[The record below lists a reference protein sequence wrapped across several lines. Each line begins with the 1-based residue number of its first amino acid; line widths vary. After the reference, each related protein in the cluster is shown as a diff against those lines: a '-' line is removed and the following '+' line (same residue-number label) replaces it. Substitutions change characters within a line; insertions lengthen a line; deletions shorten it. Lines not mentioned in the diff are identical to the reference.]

1 MSETKDT
8 ALTKFS
14 FDSFKDQL
22 LADYRLIVLSR
33 ECSYLGRKEVL
44 TGKAK
49 FGIFGDGKELPQLV
63 LSKFFQKGDFRA
75 GYYRDQTILMA
86 QDLLNPQQ
94 LFAALYAHPDLEKEP
109 MSGGRQM
116 GAHFVTPSH
125 DKEGK
130 WLDLTK
136 QYNHSSDISPTAGQI
151 PRSIGLAQASKVY
164 RSLGIQE
171 SKGFSINGN
180 EITWGTIGNA
190 ATSEGL
196 FLEAINAAGVL
207 QIPLVMSIWD
217 DGYGISVSNEKQTTK
232 GSISEALAGLQR
244 TKNIKGIEIMR
255 VNGWDYP
262 ALIDTYQRAA
272 DFAREE
278 HIPVLIHV
286 DELTQ
291 PLGHS
296 TSGSHQRYK
305 SKERLEWEE
314 DYDCNKK
321 MREWI
326 LEKNIANEE
335 ELNTIEKECKVEARK
350 AKVEAWESYQSPILE
365 NKKSLLSL
373 LQALRKEVSND
384 PGLQMISTQLSNKT
398 EPTYKDLLHAARKAL
413 RIAAKYNSPLSNQLK
428 QWTNDLTKSLRPK
441 ISSHLYSESN
451 YQLKNITA
459 VAPHYKEGTD
469 LVDGRIIIRDNFK
482 ALFKAKPNIL
492 LFGEDVGKIGD
503 VNQGAEGLQAQFGE
517 TRVFDTGIR
526 EATIIG
532 QGIGMALRGLRPI
545 AEIQYIDY
553 VLYCI
558 QTLSD
563 DLATYLYRTVGQQS
577 IPLIVRTRGH
587 RLEGIWH
594 SGSPMGGLI
603 HLLRGVNL
611 LVPRNMTQAAGFY
624 NTLLEGD
631 EPAIVVESLNG
642 YRLKE
647 KMPSNLGSFRIPVGK
662 IEVLKQGEDITL
674 VSYGS
679 TLRLVQEAAK
689 ELLQYDIN
697 AEVIDI
703 QSLLPF
709 DTAHQIKESIAKTN
723 RLLIIDEDVPGGAT
737 GFILQQLLDVQNIF
751 PLLDSAPQ
759 TLSAQ
764 AHRPAYGTDGD
775 YFSKPSLDDIV
786 EKVYR
791 IMQESNP
798 SNFP

>member
-1 MSETKDT
+1 MPKTNDI
-8 ALTKFS
+8 ALPALS
-14 FDSFKDQL
+14 FDSFKEQL
-22 LADYRLIVLSR
+22 LSDYKIIVLSR
-33 ECSYLGRKEVL
+33 ECSLLGRKEVL

-63 LSKFFQKGDFRA
+63 LSRFFKKGDFRS
-75 GYYRDQTILMA
+75 GYYRDQTILMSH
-86 QDLLNPQQ
+86 DLLSPQQ
-94 LFAALYAHPDLEKEP
+94 LFAALYAHPDLKEEP

-125 DKEGK
+125 DKEGN
-130 WLDLTK
+130 WLDLTQ
-136 QYNHSSDISPTAGQI
+136 QYNHSSDVSPTAGQI

-164 RSLGIQE
+164 RALGIP
-171 SKGFSINGN
+171 KGRNFSNNGN
-180 EITWGTIGNA
+180 EIAWGTIGNA
-190 ATSEGL
+190 STSEGL
-196 FLEAINAAGVL
+196 FLEAMNAAGVL
-207 QIPLVMSIWD
+207 QIPLVMSVWD
-217 DGYGISVSNEKQTTK
+217 DGYGISVANEDQTTK
-232 GSISEALAGLQR
+232 GSISDALAGLQR
-244 TKNIKGIEIMR
+244 TKTQKGVEIIR

-262 ALIDTYQRAA
+262 ALVSAYQKAE
-272 DFAREE
+272 DLAREE

-296 TSGSHQRYK
+296 SSGSHERYK
-305 SKERLEWEE
+305 SKERLEWEN
-314 DYDCNKK
+314 DFDCNKK

-326 LEKNIANEE
+326 LEKNIATVE
-335 ELNTIEKECKVEARK
+335 ELNSIEKACKEEVK
-350 AKVEAWESYQSPILE
+350 IAKREAWKTYQMPILE
-365 NKKSLLSL
+365 SRKSLLSL
-373 LQALRKEVSND
+373 LPLLQKQAAND
-384 PGLQMISTQLSNKT
+384 PALQMVSTKLAQKS

-413 RIAAKYNSPLSNQLK
+413 RTTAKHNTPLKEKLT
-428 QWTNDLTKSLRPK
+428 QWIDDLTSRLNPK
-441 ISSHLYSESN
+441 MHSHLYSESK
-451 YQLKNITA
+451 YQLKNITSIPPQYA
-459 VAPHYKEGTD
+459 DEVQM
-469 LVDGRIIIRDNFK
+469 VDGRIIIRDNFK
-482 ALFKAKPNIL
+482 ALFEARQNVL
-492 LFGEDVGKIGD
+492 LFGEDVGKVGD

-545 AEIQYIDY
+545 AEIQYLDY
-553 VLYCI
+553 VLYCLH
-558 QTLSD
+558 TLSD
-563 DLATYLYRTVGQQS
+563 DLASYLYRTVGQQAV
-577 IPLIVRTRGH
+577 PLIIRTRGH

-647 KMPSNLGSFRIPVGK
+647 NLPTNLGSYRVPVGK
-662 IEVLKQGEDITL
+662 IECLKAGEDITL

-679 TLRLVQEAAK
+679 TLRLVEEAAK
-689 ELLQYDIN
+689 ELLQYDID
-697 AEVIDI
+697 AEVIDV

-709 DTAHQIKESIAKTN
+709 DTTHEIRESVAKTN

-737 GFILQQLLDVQNIF
+737 GFILQQLIDEQNIF

-764 AHRPAYGTDGD
+764 AHRPAYGSDGD